1 MRKHSTIT
9 YDEYVKIY
17 KVPPV
22 PIIKH
27 VPTTIE
33 IPPLS
38 LAEEDSDNDHKE
50 GFLSSNDDQSFKTKS
65 GKISK
70 GEIPTSFN
78 NELPEILEL
87 ERDDS
92 KWLENKSPILPK
104 KSSEFKVENN
114 SKRQAF
120 EQDDQIPDKLS
131 CLDLDEDFKLDDN
144 PTFPVL
150 DDFIDDNNNL
160 KSANKTNIKNKIY
173 QMNKD
178 GNYSSTTALSRKESF
193 KFTTKNIEVQ
203 DTFKNDK
210 DIELDDFNPKM
221 FKYSLQASLKT
232 NDQKK
237 QNIRKYSEPVHSNG
251 GKTIFGHLENLNLN
265 KMNITIQ
272 NRRKTF
278 TK

>member
-50 GFLSSNDDQSFKTKS
+50 GFLSFNDDQSFKTKS

-150 DDFIDDNNNL
+150 DDFIDDNNL

-232 NDQKK
+232 NDQSKK
-237 QNIRKYSEPVHSNG
+237 NIRKYSEPVHSNG